1 MAKISLKGV
10 IRLKRILDKQNMT
23 ENDWQEYRQKQQGFG
38 GSDASII
45 LGLNPYKSAFTLW
58 LEKTGQL
65 EPEPVNNEY
74 VEWGNLL
81 EPVIRDKFRAE
92 TGFEVFENHF
102 VLQHDEHD
110 FMVANIDGEVI
121 DPQFGG
127 LRGVLE
133 IKTTSER
140 NKKDWEEGCP
150 NHYMLQIQHYLGV
163 TNYLYAYVA
172 VLIGGNHFKYFL
184 IHRDDYII
192 DKIIAAEMVF
202 QEKINKKI
210 APEITAS
217 KADSDYLAEAFL
229 EDNGEEAFLSAE
241 LEEMVFEYISLQE
254 EIKALQEKAEA
265 LKNYLK
271 LKAGETKFFIG
282 ERIKVSMPTIKKV
295 IFDSKSFAVDHPE
308 LYEKYKTKESSYRG
322 FTTSLLK

>member
-1 MAKISLKGV
+1 MNVKEV
-10 IRLKRILDKQNMT
+10 IRLKQILDKQNMT

-38 GSDASII
+38 GSDAAII

-58 LEKTGQL
+58 LEKTGQI

-81 EPVIRDKFRAE
+81 EPIIRDKFRAE

-102 VLQHDEHD
+102 VLQHDEHE

-121 DPQFGG
+121 DPQFNG

-140 NKKDWEEGCP
+140 NKKDWENGCP

-172 VLIGGNHFKYFL
+172 VLIGGHHFKYFL

-192 DKIIAAEMVF
+192 DQIISAEIDF
-202 QEKINKKI
+202 QEKITLKI
-210 APEITAS
+210 SPEISGNENDS
-217 KADSDYLAEAFL
+217 KFLAETFP
-229 EDNGEEAFLSAE
+229 EDNGYEHSLFPE
-241 LEEMVFEYISLQE
+241 FEKMALRYSSIQE
-254 EIKALQEKAEA
+254 EIKYLQAEADA
-265 LKNYLK
+265 LKNQIK
-271 LKAGETKFFIG
+271 LYAGEGKAFKG
-282 ERIKVSMPTIKKV
+282 EKVKISMPTIKKTM
-295 IFDSKSFAVDHPE
+295 FDSKSFAADHPE
-308 LYEKYKTKESSYRG
+308 LYEQYKTKESSYRG
-322 FTTSLLK
+322 FTVSLLN